1 MEWCKGR
8 ASRRSPFFM
17 VSEKFRFANFPGICY
32 DAEKGVL
39 EKGGL
44 PVPVDRKNVIADTF
58 ANMVQRS
65 GLDKI
70 TVKALIEE
78 CHISRQTFYYHF
90 QDLMDVL
97 EYSIRQATQDLV
109 EQSVQAETMG
119 EALGI
124 FVGFTVEHFPMLQ
137 KLLDSQRRAQ
147 IETIM
152 LEGVMAYLRAM
163 ARHSTAGRLAVSYGE
178 QEVLLRYNAYGL
190 VGILLA
196 YGGRKDL
203 DQEKLVAL
211 LERILSGEMTQWLSS

>member
-1 MEWCKGR
+1 
-8 ASRRSPFFM
+8 
-17 VSEKFRFANFPGICY
+17 
-32 DAEKGVL
+32 
-39 EKGGL
+39 
-44 PVPVDRKNVIADTF
+44 
-58 ANMVQRS
+58 
-65 GLDKI
+65 
-70 TVKALIEE
+70 
-78 CHISRQTFYYHF
+78 
-90 QDLMDVL
+90 
-97 EYSIRQATQDLV
+97 
-109 EQSVQAETMG
+109 
-119 EALGI
+119 
-124 FVGFTVEHFPMLQ
+124 MLQ

-211 LERILSGEMTQWLSS
+211 FLKRDSRGVGIEVEIERGGGCRRQRPPLCFCLQGKTPPIYRGR

>member
-1 MEWCKGR
+1 MVQGEGV
-8 ASRRSPFFM
+8 AALSFFM

-32 DAEKGVL
+32 DAEKGML
-39 EKGGL
+39 DKGGL
-44 PVPVDRKNVIADTF
+44 PVQVNRKNVIADTF
-58 ANMVQRS
+58 VNMVQRS

>member
-1 MEWCKGR
+1 
-8 ASRRSPFFM
+8 
-17 VSEKFRFANFPGICY
+17 
-32 DAEKGVL
+32 
-39 EKGGL
+39 
-44 PVPVDRKNVIADTF
+44 
-58 ANMVQRS
+58 
-65 GLDKI
+65 
-70 TVKALIEE
+70 
-78 CHISRQTFYYHF
+78 
-90 QDLMDVL
+90 
-97 EYSIRQATQDLV
+97 
-109 EQSVQAETMG
+109 MG

>member
-1 MEWCKGR
+1 M
-8 ASRRSPFFM
+8 S
-17 VSEKFRFANFPGICY
+17 
-32 DAEKGVL
+32 
-39 EKGGL
+39 
-44 PVPVDRKNVIADTF
+44 
-58 ANMVQRS
+58 
-65 GLDKI
+65 
-70 TVKALIEE
+70 
-78 CHISRQTFYYHF
+78 
-90 QDLMDVL
+90 
-97 EYSIRQATQDLV
+97 
-109 EQSVQAETMG
+109 
-119 EALGI
+119 I

-152 LEGVMAYLRAM
+152 LEDVMAYLRAM
-163 ARHSTAGRLAVSYGE
+163 ARHSTAGRLVVSYGE